1 MNIFNFSKL
10 NLKSNLS
17 QESKYIAGVV
27 IVEFLLILPLIL
39 LFLALMFYLVLVG
52 REQLMMASLSGYL
65 GRHLAQLELE
75 TGCEAQTEQ
84 ICDEVESKAQSF
96 LDTSKRN
103 TSGLKVDLSFSNLL
117 IENENRMLAHV
128 KISRKLESD
137 YYKFAMWLLKSF
149 DAEEAFFALPRSAD
163 AGLVGLNCPSYE
175 Y

>member
-75 TGCEAQTEQ
+75 TGREAQTEQ

-117 IENENRMLAHV
+117 I
-128 KISRKLESD
+128 
-137 YYKFAMWLLKSF
+137 
-149 DAEEAFFALPRSAD
+149 
-163 AGLVGLNCPSYE
+163 
-175 Y
+175 